1 MAGYDSLILDHDGV
15 LVSIVDSDTRIRT
28 CCRRAADAF
37 RDVGV
42 RREVSCGVVLLDM
55 RPRCR
60 FRDCDDVLFCQ

>member
-42 RREVSCGVVLLDM
+42 VPDAETISSIRWTASASGGRS
-55 RPRCR
+55 RAA
-60 FRDCDDVLFCQ
+60 